1 MEWGTT
7 RGREGG
13 RGGEG
18 RREGSDGGRERQ
30 REGGGIVEISECAF
44 VPRRRRTE
52 GGRPILHSRGQGTLI
67 SSSACC
73 LLCSNLFLSSMAH
86 PSLSLSIL
94 RSCSSSFLAAPSS
107 NSIRCSLC
115 SNSERTVESCCSL
128 KKKQKLLKCYQMY
141 ISQPQR
147 ILAWKIHKTFSL
159 PPTPRR
165 TKVIFN

>member
-1 MEWGTT
+1 M
-7 RGREGG
+7 RDNKREGRRKG
-13 RGGEG
+13 RGGKEGRKG
-18 RREGSDGGRERQ
+18 RREGEAEGRR
-30 REGGGIVEISECAF
+30 GIVEISECAF

-73 LLCSNLFLSSMAH
+73 FLCSNLFLSSMAH

-128 KKKQKLLKCYQMY
+128 KTKQKLLKCYQMY

-147 ILAWKIHKTFSL
+147 ILA
-159 PPTPRR
+159 
-165 TKVIFN
+165 